1 MSTFGNIGHSLSTAV
16 ERFITIGEII
26 AEENNDIKA
35 DMYEAAKDARDAGI
49 NLLYPSSI
57 SYPKYSSTFT
67 Y

>member
-35 DMYEAAKDARDAGI
+35 DMYEAAKDARDAG
-49 NLLYPSSI
+49 
-57 SYPKYSSTFT
+57 KDF
-67 Y
+67 